1 MSSLVCGTQVSFETV
16 PMHHVL
22 SIRMCENIE
31 DESRRTASYCEE
43 LEMKASKRFL
53 AVVRGDKKLLGM
65 FGGIVVDVVFL
76 VAVLVTALVWYLQ

>member
-1 MSSLVCGTQVSFETV
+1 MFETV

-22 SIRMCENIE
+22 PVMMCENNVE
-31 DESRRTASYCEE
+31 DESTRTVNHDEE
-43 LEMKASKRFL
+43 VEMKASKRFL
-53 AVVRGDKKLLGM
+53 AIIRGDKKLLGM